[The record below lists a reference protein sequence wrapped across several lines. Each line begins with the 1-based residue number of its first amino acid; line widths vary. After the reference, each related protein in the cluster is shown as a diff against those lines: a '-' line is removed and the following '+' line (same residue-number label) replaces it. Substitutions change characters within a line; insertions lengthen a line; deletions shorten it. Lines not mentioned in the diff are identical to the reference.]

1 MGKGKIVVA
10 GHICLDIT
18 PVFSSDKV
26 QPLSKVLIP
35 GKLVQMKDVN
45 ISTGGAVANT
55 GLALKVL
62 GADVELMGKV
72 GDDEFGRIVLER
84 LGRYGAAEGMIL
96 SKDSF
101 QDLVEQFSVFRL
113 HHIRFQSPSFVDQR

>member
-1 MGKGKIVVA
+1 MAGKIIVA

-18 PVFSSDKV
+18 PVFASGKT
-26 QPLSKVLIP
+26 QPLASVLTP

-62 GADVELMGKV
+62 GAD
-72 GDDEFGRIVLER
+72 
-84 LGRYGAAEGMIL
+84 A
-96 SKDSF
+96 
-101 QDLVEQFSVFRL
+101 
-113 HHIRFQSPSFVDQR
+113 

>member
-35 GKLVQMKDVN
+35 GKLVQMKDVS

-55 GLALKVL
+55 AW
-62 GADVELMGKV
+62 
-72 GDDEFGRIVLER
+72 R
-84 LGRYGAAEGMIL
+84 
-96 SKDSF
+96 
-101 QDLVEQFSVFRL
+101 
-113 HHIRFQSPSFVDQR
+113 